1 MLFHYSLVLL
11 LLLNQVKGVQ
21 RSMSYFTV
29 HRQYIRVN
37 LSCTADHTHRHTLHY
52 FCDFNDSFSVWY
64 NSRYYIGAA
73 YLCLFILWGQ
83 LQNHKSFWL
92 QYYCAHCYMS
102 NQITFYSNVC
112 KCYNS
117 LYYLYMVGVSNA
129 HKDCIYLIEIQGE
142 KTVIQWNII
151 ANTNICKNI
160 FINVSYS
167 CDGSSIFLSYFSSHM
182 ILKSF

>member
-64 NSRYYIGAA
+64 NSRYYIGEA
-73 YLCLFILWGQ
+73 YFCCQIYDFSFYGGSCEIINHFGYSTTVPIVTCQIKLHFTAMFVNVIIPYTTFI
-83 LQNHKSFWL
+83 WL
-92 QYYCAHCYMS
+92 G
-102 NQITFYSNVC
+102 
-112 KCYNS
+112 S
-117 LYYLYMVGVSNA
+117 LM
-129 HKDCIYLIEIQGE
+129 LI
-142 KTVIQWNII
+142 KT
-151 ANTNICKNI
+151 A
-160 FINVSYS
+160 FI
-167 CDGSSIFLSYFSSHM
+167 
-182 ILKSF
+182 